1 MPRWTHDRYRSNP
14 HRVIN
19 AASGRVRR
27 SVAWFHDIDH
37 DARVETLPG
46 CLPAD
51 GSPSRY
57 PPITAGEHIVE
68 MYRRT
73 TVAA

>member
-1 MPRWTHDRYRSNP
+1 MSDLL
-14 HRVIN
+14 
-19 AASGRVRR
+19 
-27 SVAWFHDIDH
+27 D
-37 DARVETLPG
+37 LP

-73 TVAA
+73 TLAA